1 MRIHQSRR
9 FTLAIALATGMLLV
23 AAPGARSQVGSQP
36 RAEENH
42 RLGTERANPR
52 GRDVPG
58 LAANPAN
65 PAHLVEV
72 EVDVLRGRCTF
83 NRSLD
88 GGRTWAGG
96 NLTAQ
101 AAPGDPPFP
110 SLAGRYPEVLCDG
123 RASQAMDGSV
133 VFGSGQN
140 VYTAFATRRNPAGAS
155 CTASS
160 PCEGFSSVVARST
173 DGGASFA
180 PGVVAMRATPGET
193 TPSYTRPEVAVQPGA
208 GTGGADRVYVAAA
221 ATLPPAPGTTATR
234 ARTMVAVS
242 DDGGITWPRLAEASV
257 GPFPLTVSDD
267 PEVPKSPGSIEPSQP
282 VVARNGTVFVAWRS
296 QSRPASA
303 TNRLRGK
310 DVVGAIF
317 ISKSTD
323 FGQTWTNSRVV
334 GVRGYGPDAPGAVSP
349 TYPGGNFFGAST
361 FPRIA
366 VDPQATTPRVY
377 VTYMQGPAVPESPAP
392 AVRSSQVR
400 AQDHFIHA
408 DADVSFVRSTDGGNT
423 WSNPVRLNDD
433 PPGSGAPGVGPNQRH
448 PRVSVALNGRVDVV
462 WQDRRHGYNSPTNS
476 HFGNGE
482 ARFGDT
488 YYSFS
493 TDGGT
498 RFSANRRISDESQ
511 NLDIGLDYRAGV
523 YWNYSPALVSLSDAV
538 VFAWQD
544 SREGNLQTETE
555 DIYVSRLDLRTS
567 GLLPV
572 RRVTQPTLPALSVAL
587 SNLAYSGPEGVLRT
601 NPEAGTFT
609 NQPATSVVV
618 VNEGDVAG
626 AVAGGVLARANL
638 GPVLASPASTLP
650 PEVKAEVSQMDPVGA
665 FVIGNEASLSGGV
678 IRALVEAGVPADRIV
693 RLAGPTA
700 ADTARAVAE
709 RLPKRSREAVI
720 VNPSTPEGATASGL
734 AATLRLPVLMV
745 DRDSI
750 PPATS
755 AALSSFGITNTLVI
769 GGPLAI
775 SPSVESQLPRPKR
788 LGLLDVNDTSE
799 AVLRESV
806 ARRLPRNIVYVT
818 DSGRPMDAAV
828 LGAAVARV
836 GGLTLSALNGD
847 PIAAEVSLAKV
858 DARSFVDQLV
868 VVNGATAGPPVVV
881 PQQNPDPGPGDAVL
895 AASSSPAAADAPA
908 QATVRAVQGG
918 RSRVAGRTA
927 RTGINAL
934 GLVALGLGLVA
945 MGLVMTRAK
954 GKRDDQV
961 QAL

>member
-1 MRIHQSRR
+1 MRLHHSHRP
-9 FTLAIALATGMLLV
+9 TLAIPLVIGVLLV
-23 AAPGARSQVGSQP
+23 TASGAASQVGSQP
-36 RAEENH
+36 RAEENR
-42 RLGTERANPR
+42 RLGNERANPR
-52 GRDVPG
+52 GRDAPG

-72 EVDVLRGRCTF
+72 EFDVSRGRCAF

-88 GGRTWAGG
+88 GGRSWASGSLPSPAG
-96 NLTAQ
+96 FPP
-101 AAPGDPPFP
+101 AA
-110 SLAGRYPEVLCDG
+110 AGYPTPQCDG
-123 RASQAMDGSV
+123 RFSQAMDGSV

-140 VYTAFATRRNPAGAS
+140 VYTAFATRRN
-155 CTASS
+155 TD
-160 PCEGFSSVVARST
+160 EGFSAVVSRSA
-173 DGGASFA
+173 DGGASFIT
-180 PGVVAMRATPGET
+180 GVVAMPSSPGQA
-193 TPSYTRPEVAVQPGA
+193 TPSYPRPEVAVQPGA

-221 ATLPPAPGTTATR
+221 ATLPPAEGTTVNR

-242 DDGGITWPRLAEASV
+242 DDGGITWPRLSEASV

-267 PEVPKSPGSIEPSQP
+267 PEVPKSPGSIEASQP
-282 VVARNGTVFVAWRS
+282 IVAPDGTVFVAWRS

-303 TNRLRGK
+303 TNPLRGK

-323 FGQTWTNSRVV
+323 AGATWTNSRVV
-334 GVRGYGPDAPGAVSP
+334 GVRGYGPDAPGATGP
-349 TYPGGNFFGAST
+349 TYRGGNFFGAST

-366 VDPQATTPRVY
+366 VDPGARTPRVY
-377 VTYMQGPAVPESPAP
+377 VTYMQGPAAPESPTP
-392 AVRSSQVR
+392 AVRAGQVR
-400 AQDHFIHA
+400 AQDHFINA

-423 WSNPVRLNDD
+423 WSTPTRINDD

-448 PRVSVALNGRVDVV
+448 PRVSVAVNGRVDVV

-498 RFSANRRISDESQ
+498 RFSANRRISDKSQ
-511 NLDIGLDYRAGV
+511 NLDIGLDYRQGV
-523 YWNYSPALVSLSDAV
+523 YWNFSPALVSLRDEV

-544 SREGNLQTETE
+544 SREGDLQTETE
-555 DIYVSRLDLRTS
+555 DIYLSRLDLRTS

-572 RRVTQPTLPALSVAL
+572 RRVSGPTLPGLSVAL
-587 SNLAYSGPEGVLRT
+587 SNLAYAGPEAVLRT
-601 NPEAGTFT
+601 NPDAGTFT

-650 PEVKAEVSQMDPVGA
+650 PEVKAEVSRMDPVGA
-665 FVIGNEASLSGGV
+665 FVVGNEASLSGGV
-678 IRALVEAGVPADRIV
+678 VRALVEAGVPADKITRV
-693 RLAGPTA
+693 AGPTA
-700 ADTARAVAE
+700 ADTARAIAD
-709 RLPKRSREAVI
+709 RLRNRSTEAVI
-720 VNPSTPEGATASGL
+720 VNPSTPEAATASAL
-734 AATLRLPVLMV
+734 AATLRLPVLLV

-755 AALSSFGITNTLVI
+755 AALSSFGITKTLVI

-775 SPSVESQLPRPKR
+775 STAVEGQLPAPKR
-788 LGLLDVNDTSE
+788 LGLVDVNDTSE
-799 AVLRESV
+799 AVVQESI

-818 DSGRPMDAAV
+818 DSSRSMDAAV

-836 GGLTLSALNGD
+836 GGLSLMALNGD
-847 PIAAEVSLAKV
+847 PIAAEVSLGKV
-858 DARSFVDQLV
+858 GARSLTDQLV
-868 VVNGATAGPPVVV
+868 VVNGATAAPVSLPVA
-881 PQQNPDPGPGDAVL
+881 PQEPSAPAPADAVL
-895 AASSSPAAADAPA
+895 GDSNSPAATASAPVTA
-908 QATVRAVQGG
+908 GSGRAVGVR
-918 RSRVAGRTA
+918 RSA

-934 GLVALGLGLVA
+934 GLVAAGLALVA
-945 MGLVMTRAK
+945 MGLAMTRAK
-954 GKRDDQV
+954 RKRNDQA
-961 QAL
+961 QAV

>member
-1 MRIHQSRR
+1 MPHSRR
-9 FTLAIALATGMLLV
+9 LILAIPLATGVLLV
-23 AAPGARSQVGSQP
+23 TASGATSQVGSQP
-36 RAEENH
+36 RAEENR

-72 EVDVLRGRCTF
+72 EVDVLRGRCVF

-88 GGRTWAGG
+88 GGRSWAGG
-96 NLTAQ
+96 SLPSPAGFPPAAAGYPNAQ
-101 AAPGDPPFP
+101 
-110 SLAGRYPEVLCDG
+110 CDG
-123 RASQAMDGSV
+123 RLSQAMDGSV

-140 VYTAFATRRNPAGAS
+140 VYTAFATRRD
-155 CTASS
+155 T
-160 PCEGFSSVVARST
+160 EGFSAVVSRSA
-173 DGGASFA
+173 DGGANFIT
-180 PGVVAMRATPGET
+180 GVVAMPSSPGQA

-208 GTGGADRVYVAAA
+208 GTGGADRIYVAAA

-242 DDGGITWPRLAEASV
+242 DDGGITWPRLSEASV

-267 PEVPKSPGSIEPSQP
+267 PEVPKSLGSIESSQP
-282 VVARNGTVFVAWRS
+282 VVAPDGTVFVAWRS
-296 QSRPASA
+296 APQVFASKNPK
-303 TNRLRGK
+303 TS
-310 DVVGAIF
+310 VGAIF

-323 FGQTWTNSRVV
+323 AGATWTNSRVV
-334 GVRGYGPDAPGAVSP
+334 GVRGYGPDAPGATGP
-349 TYPGGNFFGAST
+349 TYAGGNFFGAST

-366 VDPQATTPRVY
+366 VDPGGRTPRVY
-377 VTYMQGPAVPESPAP
+377 VTYMQGPAAPESPTP
-392 AVRSSQVR
+392 AVRAGQVR
-400 AQDHFIHA
+400 AQDHFINA
-408 DADVSFVRSTDGGNT
+408 DSDVSFVRSTDGGNT
-423 WSNPVRLNDD
+423 WSTPTRLNDD

-448 PRVSVALNGRVDVV
+448 PRVSVAVNGRVDVV

-476 HFGNGE
+476 HWGNGE

-493 TDGGT
+493 TDGGA

-511 NLDIGLDYRAGV
+511 NLDIGLDYRQGV
-523 YWNYSPALVSLSDAV
+523 YWNYSPALVSLRDEV

-572 RRVTQPTLPALSVAL
+572 RRVSGPTLPGLSVAL
-587 SNLAYSGPEGVLRT
+587 SNLAYAGPEAVLRT
-601 NPEAGTFT
+601 NPDAGTFT
-609 NQPATSVVV
+609 NQPATSVVI

-626 AVAGGVLARANL
+626 AVAGGVLARAKL

-650 PEVKAEVSQMDPVGA
+650 QEVKAEVSRMDPVGA

-678 IRALVEAGVPADRIV
+678 VRALVEAGVPADKIV
-693 RLAGPTA
+693 RLAGPTP

-709 RLPKRSREAVI
+709 RLPNRSTEAVI
-720 VNPSTPEGATASGL
+720 VNPSTPEAATASAM
-734 AATLRLPVLMV
+734 AAALRLPVLLV

-755 AALSSFGITNTLVI
+755 GALSSFGITKTLVI

-775 SPSVESQLPRPKR
+775 SPSVQSQLPSPKR
-788 LGLLDVNDTSE
+788 LGALDVNDTSE
-799 AVLRESV
+799 AVLQESI

-818 DSGRPMDAAV
+818 DSSRSMDTAV

-836 GGLTLSALNGD
+836 GGLSLAALNGD
-847 PIAAEVSLAKV
+847 PIAAEVSVGKV
-858 DARSFVDQLV
+858 GARSLTDHLV
-868 VVNGATAGPPVVV
+868 VVNGATAAPASQLVA
-881 PQQNPDPGPGDAVL
+881 PQQPSAPAPAVAVL
-895 AASSSPAAADAPA
+895 DSSSSAAAAGPAPTTA
-908 QATVRAVQGG
+908 GSRRA
-918 RSRVAGRTA
+918 AGTRRLA

-934 GLVALGLGLVA
+934 GLVALGCALVA
-945 MGLVMTRAK
+945 MGLAMTRAK
-954 GKRDDQV
+954 RKRNDQT
-961 QAL
+961 QAS

>member
-1 MRIHQSRR
+1 MRMPRSGRLV
-9 FTLAIALATGMLLV
+9 LAIPLATGLLLMT
-23 AAPGARSQVGSQP
+23 ASGATSQVGSQP
-36 RAEENH
+36 RAEENR
-42 RLGTERANPR
+42 RLGNERANPR

-72 EVDVLRGRCTF
+72 EFDVARGRCVF

-96 NLTAQ
+96 SLPSPAGFP
-101 AAPGDPPFP
+101 AAA
-110 SLAGRYPEVLCDG
+110 AGYPNPQCDG
-123 RASQAMDGSV
+123 RFSQAMDGSV

-140 VYTAFATRRNPAGAS
+140 VYTAFATRPN
-155 CTASS
+155 TA
-160 PCEGFSSVVARST
+160 EGFTAVVSRSA
-173 DGGASFA
+173 DGGASFIT
-180 PGVVAMRATPGET
+180 GVVAMPSSPGQA

-208 GTGGADRVYVAAA
+208 GTGGADRIYVAAA
-221 ATLPPAPGTTATR
+221 ATLPPAQGTTANR

-242 DDGGITWPRLAEASV
+242 DDGGITWPRLSEASV

-267 PEVPKSPGSIEPSQP
+267 PEVPKSPGSIESSQP
-282 VVARNGTVFVAWRS
+282 VVAPDGTVFVAWRS
-296 QSRPASA
+296 APVAFASKNPK
-303 TNRLRGK
+303 TS
-310 DVVGAIF
+310 VGAIF
-317 ISKSTD
+317 MSKSTD
-323 FGQTWTNSRVV
+323 AGATWTNSPVV
-334 GVRGYGPDAPGAVSP
+334 GVRGYGPDAPGAAGP
-349 TYPGGNFFGAST
+349 TYAGGNFFGGST

-366 VDPQATTPRVY
+366 VDPAARTPRVY
-377 VTYMQGPAVPESPAP
+377 VTYMQGPAAPESPTP
-392 AVRSSQVR
+392 AVRAGQVR
-400 AQDHFIHA
+400 AQDHFINA
-408 DADVSFVRSTDGGNT
+408 DSDVSFVRSTDGGNK
-423 WSNPVRLNDD
+423 WSTPTRINDD

-448 PRVSVALNGRVDVV
+448 PRVSVAVNGRVDVV

-493 TDGGT
+493 TDGGA
-498 RFSANRRISDESQ
+498 RFSANRRISDKSQ
-511 NLDIGLDYRAGV
+511 NLDIGLDYRQGV
-523 YWNYSPALVSLSDAV
+523 YWNYSPALVSLPDEV

-572 RRVTQPTLPALSVAL
+572 RRVSGPTLPGLSVAL
-587 SNLAYSGPEGVLRT
+587 SNLAYAGPEAVLRT
-601 NPEAGTFT
+601 NPDAGAFT

-650 PEVKAEVSQMDPVGA
+650 PEVKAEVSRMDPVGA
-665 FVIGNEASLSGGV
+665 FVVGNEASLSGGV
-678 IRALVEAGVPADRIV
+678 VRALVEAGVPADKIV
-693 RLAGPTA
+693 RLAGPTT
-700 ADTARAVAE
+700 ADTARAIAD
-709 RLPKRSREAVI
+709 RLRNRSTEAVI
-720 VNPSTPEGATASGL
+720 VNPSTPEAATASAM
-734 AATLRLPVLMV
+734 AAALRLPVLLV

-755 AALSSFGITNTLVI
+755 AALSSFGITKTLVI

-775 SPSVESQLPRPKR
+775 STSVEGQLPAPKR
-788 LGLLDVNDTSE
+788 LGLVDVNDTSE
-799 AVLRESV
+799 AVVQESI

-818 DSGRPMDAAV
+818 DSSRSMDAAV

-836 GGLTLSALNGD
+836 GGLSLMALNGD
-847 PIAAEVSLAKV
+847 PIAAEVSLGKV
-858 DARSFVDQLV
+858 GARSLTDQLIV
-868 VVNGATAGPPVVV
+868 VDGATAAAPVSLPVVAQE
-881 PQQNPDPGPGDAVL
+881 PSAPAPADAVL
-895 AASSSPAAADAPA
+895 GDSNSPAATASAPA
-908 QATVRAVQGG
+908 TAGSGRASGVR
-918 RSRVAGRTA
+918 RSA

-934 GLVALGLGLVA
+934 GLVAAGLGLVA
-945 MGLVMTRAK
+945 TGLAMTRAK
-954 GKRDDQV
+954 RRRSDQT
-961 QAL
+961 QAV